1 MLYLFHFTAP
11 SPPRNVTAKLIA
23 PGTVEVRWSVP
34 ARSNGVI
41 IRFTVYAIP
50 MRTDGPTLRGKRQAS
65 TPQTIYKKYRVYRID
80 RFRDLIM
87 KIS

>member
-1 MLYLFHFTAP
+1 MPCFCMSICIFTAP

-34 ARSNGVI
+34 AISNGVI

-50 MRTDGPTLRGKRQAS
+50 MRANGPIRGKRQTDD
-65 TPQTIYKKYRVYRID
+65 TPHTIQKVNC
-80 RFRDLIM
+80 
-87 KIS
+87 KIIRL